1 MAKTDVPSWSDR
13 VAAFIDD
20 LEELQRS
27 EHTRRNYRDDLL
39 VFAAWYRDT
48 HDGEEPQLDTLTKR
62 TILDWKKRIEDTGG
76 RKDKD
81 GNATKGSMPTVN
93 RKVAAINAFLRWAVE
108 RELAPRSSPVKPNKT
123 QRAKEPKSLEADARR
138 ALLRE
143 VLDARNLQHI
153 LIFRLGLDG
162 GLRVSE
168 MAALEWADI
177 KVTDRKGHMT
187 VKGKGNKTRSVP
199 MTPALRQAFLDAGWS
214 RHKGQGL
221 AVLQGRSK
229 RLSIRGIQD
238 IAERYGRIT
247 RVGKRIG
254 LEGFSIH
261 SLRHSCADRLLNEE
275 GLSIT
280 EVAEILGHA
289 DVKTTMLYLRPHAGK
304 LSDRM
309 AAIQDDD

>member
-1 MAKTDVPSWSDR
+1 MAQTDVPTWSDR

-39 VFAAWYRDT
+39 AFAGWYRDT
-48 HDGEEPQLDTLTKR
+48 HEGEDPQLETLTKR
-62 TILDWKKRIEDTGG
+62 TVLDWKKRIEDTGG
-76 RKDKD
+76 RKHKD

-93 RKVAAINAFLRWAVE
+93 RKVAAINAFLRWAQD

-123 QRAKEPKSLEADARR
+123 QRSKEPKSLEADARR

-143 VLDARNLQHI
+143 VLDAKNHQHI

-168 MAALEWADI
+168 MAALDWSNV
-177 KVTDRKGHMT
+177 KVTDRKGQMT
-187 VKGKGNKTRSVP
+187 VKGKGNKTRTVP

-214 RHKGQGL
+214 RHKGHDL
-221 AVLQGRSK
+221 AVLQGRVR

-238 IAERYGRIT
+238 IAERYGRAVK
-247 RVGKRIG
+247 VGKRVG
-254 LEGFSIH
+254 LDGFSVH
-261 SLRHSCADRLLNEE
+261 VLRHSCADRLLNEE
-275 GLSIT
+275 GLSVP

-289 DVKTTMLYLRPHAGK
+289 DIKTTMLYLRPHAGK

-309 AAIQDDD
+309 ASIQDDD